1 MTNPVSHHDLLDAF
15 GEPGCPVCRVVLRAV
30 ERFIQGTN
38 RDLVNT
44 PDVWNEIMASLGF
57 CNLHA
62 QQWLATAHPLGT
74 AYIYE
79 TLLERIGK
87 EIEQQK
93 PARGA
98 GLRSRLGAG
107 NASALMPEKR
117 CLICIQRDEQEA
129 LLISTLL
136 KGLGEAS
143 FRSAYQ
149 ASSGLCFPHLRRA
162 LGSANAESF
171 KLLRTH
177 ALNEQAR
184 LRDQLKEIIRKH
196 DYRFRDEPI
205 GEERDATERAVNL
218 VAGAKG
224 IADR

>member
-1 MTNPVSHHDLLDAF
+1 MINPVSYHDLLDAF
-15 GEPGCPVCRVVLRAV
+15 GEPGCPVCRVALRAV
-30 ERFIQGTN
+30 ERFIVSTN

-87 EIEQQK
+87 EIERQK
-93 PARGA
+93 PGRGA

-107 NASALMPEKR
+107 NVPAMMPEKR
-117 CLICIQRDEQEA
+117 CLVCIQRDEQEA
-129 LLISTLL
+129 LLIATLL
-136 KGLGEAS
+136 KGLGEPP

-149 ASSGLCFPHLRRA
+149 ASPGLCFPHLRAA
-162 LGSANAESF
+162 LGSANGESF
-171 KLLRTH
+171 QLLQSQ
-177 ALNEQAR
+177 ALDEQAK

-196 DYRFRDEPI
+196 DYRFRDEPT
-205 GEERDATERAVNL
+205 GDERGATDRAVHH